1 MEFVQVEVRRVNVG
15 VQAWSCIP
23 RHFDAWSLNG
33 CVFLYFVYYIYILG
47 VLMLCFEVD
56 V

>member
-1 MEFVQVEVRRVNVG
+1 MG

-23 RHFDAWSLNG
+23 HHFHAWGLNG
-33 CVFLYFVYYIYILG
+33 CVFLYFVFYIYLFLG

>member
-1 MEFVQVEVRRVNVG
+1 MG

-33 CVFLYFVYYIYILG
+33 CVFLYFVYYIYFRCVDA
-47 VLMLCFEVD
+47 VL
-56 V
+56 